1 MISVLYDLIYMIPV
15 GVAAVYAAESYAG
28 LSAPGPAGYMVM
40 MLTVGICLAMRYFES
55 RVKYLIPGML
65 TTIAAGIVLIREKDE
80 RAGFLISCSWIL
92 WIALTGIACY
102 LLCRLITRY
111 IWVRRG
117 FSLLLI
123 LMLLIMML
131 RGAEGG
137 KAVVAL
143 IFLPL
148 LSSAAEEVQLYWDK
162 SGYTDR
168 KGHIVSLV
176 PFLLIV
182 CIAVYL
188 LPSSDRPYDWG
199 FVKRICEGAEELAR
213 RTADLIH
220 FKDEDYGA
228 VIGFSDESGFAGS
241 LERKTENVMTLRC
254 EGEAPEAVYLAGKTF
269 DTFDGRE
276 WTSSYTGENNDRIK
290 DTLET
295 LGAVKAYDPEGLS
308 DYLKRT
314 DIGIDYLEFRTRYL
328 FAPLKMLPGTVRPEK
343 PGYVQKGGDLISKK
357 RLSHGSSFS
366 LSYYRMNQEQDGFRE
381 MTMSVKPEQT
391 EEYLEYRS
399 RIYRYC
405 LPKTQISDRAREY
418 LEEATIGCNGDLER
432 LERLESLLGAYSYS
446 TASGGLPDE
455 VDSEAGYL
463 DYLLF
468 ESRQG
473 YCSHF
478 ATAFVLMARSMG
490 IPARYVQGFRVADP
504 VRGTVTVT
512 SDMAHAWPE
521 AYIDGVGWLS
531 FEPTPGM
538 KRSSSW
544 GTGSRKKESVH
555 TIYDKKP
562 DVTISGDE
570 AFEGEDEG
578 EGRHPEPG
586 VIVLP
591 LLLCLVF
598 LICFTLMDRMLSRRR
613 YERMPEDRK
622 FEVLCRRN
630 MRILKAM
637 GYTKGS
643 AETLQEFRERAGAD
657 IPAGDLR
664 FTECME
670 RVRYAG
676 RTADSEM
683 LDIASANEK
692 ALLAGLRRERG
703 RLYYMLYRI
712 WGAGLLQK

>member
-65 TTIAAGIVLIREKDE
+65 TAIAAGIVLIREKDE

-148 LSSAAEEVQLYWDK
+148 LSSAAEEVQLCWDK

-220 FKDEDYGA
+220 FKDEYYGA

-241 LERKTENVMTLRC
+241 LERKTESVMTLRC

-269 DTFDGRE
+269 DTFDGRKVYENIAIRLTKAGRQFALAHVLHSKQKFTKDDGDTYTMNTPPTTKHLVVE
-276 WTSSYTGENNDRIK
+276 WILSQRGN
-290 DTLET
+290 
-295 LGAVKAYDPEGLS
+295 AVPLS
-308 DYLKRT
+308 PAELVED
-314 DIGIDYLEFRTRYL
+314 
-328 FAPLKMLPGTVRPEK
+328 VR
-343 PGYVQKGGDLISKK
+343 
-357 RLSHGSSFS
+357 
-366 LSYYRMNQEQDGFRE
+366 
-381 MTMSVKPEQT
+381 
-391 EEYLEYRS
+391 
-399 RIYRYC
+399 
-405 LPKTQISDRAREY
+405 
-418 LEEATIGCNGDLER
+418 
-432 LERLESLLGAYSYS
+432 
-446 TASGGLPDE
+446 TASLKITD
-455 VDSEAGYL
+455 A
-463 DYLLF
+463 
-468 ESRQG
+468 
-473 YCSHF
+473 C
-478 ATAFVLMARSMG
+478 
-490 IPARYVQGFRVADP
+490 
-504 VRGTVTVT
+504 TVIQ
-512 SDMAHAWPE
+512 E
-521 AYIDGVGWLS
+521 
-531 FEPTPGM
+531 
-538 KRSSSW
+538 
-544 GTGSRKKESVH
+544 
-555 TIYDKKP
+555 
-562 DVTISGDE
+562 
-570 AFEGEDEG
+570 EG
-578 EGRHPEPG
+578 
-586 VIVLP
+586 
-591 LLLCLVF
+591 
-598 LICFTLMDRMLSRRR
+598 
-613 YERMPEDRK
+613 K
-622 FEVLCRRN
+622 
-630 MRILKAM
+630 
-637 GYTKGS
+637 
-643 AETLQEFRERAGAD
+643 
-657 IPAGDLR
+657 
-664 FTECME
+664 
-670 RVRYAG
+670 
-676 RTADSEM
+676 
-683 LDIASANEK
+683 
-692 ALLAGLRRERG
+692 
-703 RLYYMLYRI
+703 
-712 WGAGLLQK
+712 